1 MLGKHVKE
9 DSIVNTRKLQVGD
22 FFFPLD
28 LGTFYEMKK

>member
-22 FFFPLD
+22 FFSFD
-28 LGTFYEMKK
+28 LVSFYQMKE